1 LNTLASDQPL
11 DQSASPPPAAA
22 PTRRPL
28 QRRLTLLA
36 LTVLLPVLL
45 AATASLVYEMR
56 VREQEVQRTALHTA
70 RAIGVALRAEI
81 DGTVGT
87 LEALTTSES
96 LRQGRLSSFEDRA
109 RQLVEARGWRNL
121 TLADPQGRLLLS
133 TNTPGLTAP
142 ADPGSLQRA
151 IEDRTPVVGNLLG
164 GRERRGP
171 AFAVRL
177 PVVRDGQVQYVASA
191 VLGSER
197 VLELVREQN
206 LPDNQVVAIFDPSG
220 LRIARTVEHSER
232 RASPSLQALM
242 ARSGDEGVG
251 RTLTLEGEAVHTG
264 FHRVAA
270 LGWTVAVGIPAAEA
284 HRAVFA
290 STALAAAGLLV
301 SLALSAWLAWV
312 LSRRLSRPI
321 EQLKSAAAALGRGE
335 PLPAQHLD
343 FEELDEV
350 AMALV
355 QASREREAAGRER
368 LAAEAERER
377 LLAQATAALGQ
388 AEEAARSKDEFL
400 AVLGHELRN
409 PLAPISSALQLM
421 ALKGDESTRT
431 ERRIVERQLGHMTRL
446 VEDLLDVS
454 RITRGKLRIRR
465 EPMRVGPWIE
475 QVTETVHGSLGGRTL
490 QVDLP
495 ADAAHSWIEG
505 DAVRLAQVLGNLLG
519 NAVKFSQDAGR
530 ITVSARLHGSEVV
543 VEVADDGIGLNAEEL
558 SRVFE
563 LFYQAPHGQH
573 RTTAGLGLGLAIVR
587 SLVEM
592 HDGSV
597 QVWSD
602 GPGLGCRFTLRLPTI
617 AAPAPAAPEPTASP
631 VAVSAGGGRVLVV
644 DDNADA
650 AETTAALL
658 EACGFQ
664 VSVAYTPD
672 EALRKLESFEA
683 DVALLDIGLPGM
695 DGYQLARVVRVGPRG
710 AAIRLVALTGYGQP
724 SDVERA
730 HASGFDAHLTK
741 PVDVSALLALLESLA
756 RR

>member
-1 LNTLASDQPL
+1 M
-11 DQSASPPPAAA
+11 
-22 PTRRPL
+22 
-28 QRRLTLLA
+28 LLA
-36 LTVLLPVLL
+36 LAVLLPVLV
-45 AATASLVYEMR
+45 AATASLLYEMH

-81 DGTVGT
+81 DGTIGT
-87 LEALTTSES
+87 LEALATSEA
-96 LRQGRLSSFEDRA
+96 LRTGRLSSFEQRA
-109 RQLVEARGWRNL
+109 RRLVETRGWRNL
-121 TLADPQGRLLLS
+121 TLIDDQGRLLLS
-133 TNTPGLTAP
+133 SNSPDLTEPVDP
-142 ADPGSLQRA
+142 ASVRRA
-151 IEDRTPVVGNLLG
+151 IEDRLPVVGNLLS
-164 GRERRGP
+164 GRNRHAPG
-171 AFAVRL
+171 FAVRL
-177 PVVRDGQVQYVASA
+177 PIVREGQVQYVVSA

-197 VLELVREQN
+197 VLDLVREQN
-206 LPDNQVVAIFDPSG
+206 LPDDHVVAVFDPSG
-220 LRIARTVEHSER
+220 VRIARTVEHSEQ
-232 RASPSLQALM
+232 RASPSLQVMLAQ
-242 ARSGDEGVG
+242 GGNEGAG
-251 RTLTLEGEAVHTG
+251 LTRTLEGKAVHTG
-264 FHRVAA
+264 FHRVAG
-270 LGWTVAVGIPAAEA
+270 LGWTVVVGIPTAEA

-290 STALAAAGLLV
+290 STALAGAGLLV
-301 SLALSAWLAWV
+301 SIALSAWLAWV
-312 LSRRLSRPI
+312 LSRRVSRPI
-321 EQLKSAAAALGRGE
+321 EQLKSSAAALGRGE

-355 QASREREAAGRER
+355 RASREREAAARER

-377 LLAQATAALGQ
+377 LLTQATAALGQ
-388 AEEAARSKDEFL
+388 AEEAARAKDEFL

-446 VEDLLDVS
+446 VEDLMDVS

-475 QVTETVHGSLGGRTL
+475 QVTESIHGSLGGRTL

-495 ADAAHSWIEG
+495 PDAAQSWIEG

-519 NAVKFSQDAGR
+519 NAVKFSQEAGR
-530 ITVSARLHGSEVV
+530 VAVRARLDGTEVV
-543 VEVADDGIGLNAEEL
+543 VEVEDDGIGLNAEEL

-563 LFYQAPHGQH
+563 LFYQAPHGEH

-602 GPGLGCRFTLRLPTI
+602 GPGLGSRFTLRLPVIAAPASTAHEPT
-617 AAPAPAAPEPTASP
+617 AAPAPATTF
-631 VAVSAGGGRVLVV
+631 GGRVLVV

-650 AETTAALL
+650 ADTMAALL
-658 EACGFQ
+658 ESCGFE
-664 VSVAYTPD
+664 VAVAYAPD
-672 EALRKLESFEA
+672 EALRRLETFGA
-683 DVALLDIGLPGM
+683 TIALLDIGLPGM
-695 DGYQLARVVRVGPRG
+695 DGYELARTVRGGPRG
-710 AAIRLVALTGYGQP
+710 ADIRLVALTGYGQP

-730 HASGFDAHLTK
+730 RANGFDAHMTK
-741 PVDVSALLALLESLA
+741 PVDVDALLALLEGLA

>member
-1 LNTLASDQPL
+1 M
-11 DQSASPPPAAA
+11 
-22 PTRRPL
+22 
-28 QRRLTLLA
+28 LLA
-36 LTVLLPVLL
+36 LAVLLPVLV
-45 AATASLVYEMR
+45 AATASLLYEMH

-87 LEALTTSES
+87 LEALATSEA
-96 LRQGRLSSFEDRA
+96 LRTGRLSRFEQRA
-109 RQLVEARGWRNL
+109 RQLVETRGWRNL
-121 TLADPQGRLLLS
+121 TLTDGQGRLLLS
-133 TNTPGLTAP
+133 SNSAELTEPVDP
-142 ADPGSLQRA
+142 ASVRRA
-151 IEDRTPVVGNLLG
+151 IEERLPVVGNLLT
-164 GRERRGP
+164 GRNRRAP

-177 PVVRDGQVQYVASA
+177 PVVRDGQVQYVVSA

-197 VLELVREQN
+197 VLDLIREQN
-206 LPDNQVVAIFDPSG
+206 LPDSHVVAVFDPSG
-220 LRIARTVEHSER
+220 VRIARTVEHSEQ
-232 RASPSLQALM
+232 RASPSLQVLLAQG
-242 ARSGDEGVG
+242 SDEGVG
-251 RTLTLEGEAVHTG
+251 PTRTLEGRSVHTG
-264 FHRVAA
+264 FHRVSR
-270 LGWTVAVGIPAAEA
+270 LGWTVAVGIPALEA

-290 STALAAAGLLV
+290 STALAGAGLLV
-301 SLALSAWLAWV
+301 SIALSAWLAWV
-312 LSRRLSRPI
+312 LSRRVSRPI

-335 PLPAQHLD
+335 PLPAQHLEL
-343 FEELDEV
+343 EELDEV

-355 QASREREAAGRER
+355 RASREREAAGRER

-377 LLAQATAALGQ
+377 LLAQATAALRQ
-388 AEEAARSKDEFL
+388 AEEAARTKDEFL

-446 VEDLLDVS
+446 VEDLMDVS

-475 QVTETVHGSLGGRTL
+475 QVTESMHGTLGGRTL

-495 ADAAHSWIEG
+495 ADAAQSWIEA

-530 ITVSARLHGSEVV
+530 IAVRARRDGTEVV
-543 VEVADDGIGLNAEEL
+543 VEIEDDGIGLNAEEL

-563 LFYQAPHGQH
+563 LFYQAPHGEH
-573 RTTAGLGLGLAIVR
+573 RSTAGLGLGLAIVR

-602 GPGLGCRFTLRLPTI
+602 GPGRGCRFTLRLPTI
-617 AAPAPAAPEPTASP
+617 AAPASTGTEPAAAPAPAPAS
-631 VAVSAGGGRVLVV
+631 VHGGRVLVV

-650 AETTAALL
+650 ADTMAALL
-658 EACGFQ
+658 ESCGFG
-664 VSVAYTPD
+664 VAVAYAPD
-672 EALRKLESFEA
+672 EALRRLETFEA
-683 DVALLDIGLPGM
+683 DIALLDIGLPGM
-695 DGYQLARVVRVGPRG
+695 DGYELARTVRARARG
-710 AAIRLVALTGYGQP
+710 AGIRLVALTGYGQA

-730 HASGFDAHLTK
+730 HASGFDAHMTK
-741 PVDVSALLALLESLA
+741 PVDVDALLALLEDLA
-756 RR
+756 RRQ